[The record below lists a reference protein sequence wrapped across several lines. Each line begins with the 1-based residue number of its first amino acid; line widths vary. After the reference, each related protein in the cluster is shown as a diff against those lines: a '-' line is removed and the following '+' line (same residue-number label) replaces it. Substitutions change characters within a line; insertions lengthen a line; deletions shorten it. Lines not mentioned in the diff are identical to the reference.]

1 MIPNAKL
8 TRAQIL
14 YTYSGVRPLPQT
26 GEKEAKSITRRH
38 FIRQHSRCEN
48 VFSIVG
54 GKITTYR
61 SLSEE
66 TVDLVFQ
73 KLGLSTPKCT
83 TDEVPLPGAT
93 VPDFARFSKEF
104 EETSGL
110 PQATSHRLL
119 RIYGTRASSISDLV
133 NDDAALARVF
143 DAETGAIAAEI
154 VFAFRNELAK
164 TLADCLLRRTMV
176 GLNSSVGV
184 GAVEAAASVAQGYF
198 GWSDERV
205 RNEVRAY
212 HDFIE
217 RLRSN

>member
-1 MIPNAKL
+1 M
-8 TRAQIL
+8 
-14 YTYSGVRPLPQT
+14 
-26 GEKEAKSITRRH
+26 
-38 FIRQHSRCEN
+38 
-48 VFSIVG
+48 
-54 GKITTYR
+54 
-61 SLSEE
+61 
-66 TVDLVFQ
+66 
-73 KLGLSTPKCT
+73 
-83 TDEVPLPGAT
+83 
-93 VPDFARFSKEF
+93 
-104 EETSGL
+104 
-110 PQATSHRLL
+110 
-119 RIYGTRASSISDLV
+119 V